1 MKQARAGWYAFG
13 LAASTGAALR
23 FWSPGRIALWRD
35 EAQFVNIASLPD
47 LSSITSF
54 LYAHESHPPL
64 FYWLGHLVGSM
75 SGGVAQ
81 ASSWMV
87 LFFSLAAI
95 PLAAWLAGTTSHRAG
110 AWSGALVAL
119 SVPLVLLG
127 VQIRPYALLGV
138 LLLLSTGALV
148 RGLADLRM
156 RWKGMWLLASL
167 SGAYVHHVGLLAV
180 GSEILVCGWLLL
192 RGQLSWSRLRGWAVT
207 LGLFGILIVPDFVMA
222 FHQARVAEA
231 AASNLDVMGPWGRLA
246 DLFVVFPVELLVP
259 ALLSLAMVCIPLPR
273 DANRVP
279 RRRMPSPGTLLGS
292 LFLAMLLVLTVGAYR
307 SAFLQGQLVLMMGP
321 LGVAVAVVITETLWQ
336 WHWRRLA
343 FAGALSLLA
352 GTALG
357 FVNWHGFG
365 KTDTDLAAG
374 YLAAEARRADLIVIA
389 PGPLGTSFN
398 RYYHGSAAQVDFP
411 FQGALSLFPFDHHFE
426 RLTNLTAVG
435 QLRAVIDSAFA
446 SRRRVWMVMPF
457 KYLTSE
463 IQPVAPES
471 LAALGLDGVEVS
483 RANLVR
489 QIVLSRYGTPSHA
502 VRSVFD
508 PRDIECLSVELFTPS
523 NRQPGSYRDP

>member
-1 MKQARAGWYAFG
+1 MLQRMKRASAEWYLFG
-13 LAASTGAALR
+13 LAVSSGAALR
-23 FWSPGRIALWRD
+23 LWSPGRIALWRD

-47 LSSITSF
+47 PSSIASF

-75 SGGVAQ
+75 FGGVAQ
-81 ASSWMV
+81 ASSCMA

-95 PLAAWLAGTTSHRAG
+95 PLAAWLAGTTSRRAG
-110 AWSGALVAL
+110 RWTGALVAL
-119 SVPLVLLG
+119 SVPLILLS
-127 VQIRPYALLGV
+127 VQLRPYALLGA

-148 RGLADLRM
+148 RGLVDLRV
-156 RWKGMWLLASL
+156 RWKGLWLLASL
-167 SGAYVHHVGLLAV
+167 AGAYVHHVGLLMV
-180 GSEILVCGWLLL
+180 GSQILVCGWLLL
-192 RGQLSWSRLRGWAVT
+192 RGKLPWGPLRGWAVT
-207 LGLFGILIVPDFVMA
+207 LGLFGMLAIPDFVMVL
-222 FHQARVAEA
+222 HQARVAEA
-231 AASNLDVMGPWGRLA
+231 AASNLDVMGPWARVA
-246 DLFVVFPVELLVP
+246 DVFVAFPVVLLVP
-259 ALLSLAMVCIPLPR
+259 ALLSLAIVFIALPR
-273 DANRVP
+273 GASPASGTRVLS
-279 RRRMPSPGTLLGS
+279 SPKLLGS
-292 LFLAMLLVLTVGAYR
+292 LFLALLLVLTVGAYR
-307 SAFLQGQLVLMMGP
+307 SEFLQGQLVLMMGP
-321 LGVAVAVVITETLWQ
+321 LGVAAAVAITETLWQ

-374 YLAAEARRADLIVIA
+374 YVAAEARQGDLILIA

-398 RYYHGSAAQVDFP
+398 LYYHGSAAQVDFP

-426 RLTNLTAVG
+426 RLTNLTAVR
-435 QLRAVIDSAFA
+435 QVRAIIDSAFA

-471 LAALGLDGVEVS
+471 LAALGLDGIEIS

-489 QIVLSRYGTPSHA
+489 QIVLSRYGSPIHA
-502 VRSVFD
+502 VRPVFD

-523 NRQPGSYRDP
+523 HH